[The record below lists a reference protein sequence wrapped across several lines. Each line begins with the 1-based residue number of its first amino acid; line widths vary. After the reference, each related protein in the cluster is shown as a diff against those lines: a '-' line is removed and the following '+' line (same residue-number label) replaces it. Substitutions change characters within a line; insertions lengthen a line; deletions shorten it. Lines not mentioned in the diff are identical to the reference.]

1 MCRDRVIASITALT
15 FHFACVVG
23 VTAQGS
29 PSVHSATA
37 ANAAARGVQITVA
50 DENGVVVP
58 LARVTLENV
67 STRATLEGE
76 TDFSGRWRVSNLEGG
91 TYRIHVEKAGFY
103 ALDKPDLTLGVSD
116 SVEISIHHQQE
127 VGEVVNVVDS
137 VPTLDPHQ
145 TAKSESLTTR
155 EIVDIPYPSTRDIR
169 NLFPFIPGVV
179 QDSTLAIHVTGAPSY
194 DNQDVLDGFNITE
207 PANGNFQMRLPP
219 EAVRRVDVESSRY
232 SAQYG
237 LASAGVLILDTK
249 TGDDHFRFSAVNFI
263 PTVQNVKGINF
274 NNWVPR
280 LTFSGPLRRGRAWF
294 YGAHE
299 SEYDQII
306 VKELPDGAD
315 HTHLWRTSDIVKGQV
330 NLSSGN
336 VLSAEFLGN
345 WLDNH
350 HAGLDALDPIS
361 ITRAQNFHSY
371 LVGVKDQAYLSK
383 STLLEVG
390 VAVIQFRNSELPQG
404 SGNEVL
410 APGGNSG
417 NYFRTSREDSRRM
430 QAIGNLYLPTVHWLG
445 RHEFRAGA
453 EADRTTYDQ
462 FFARNPVQ
470 VLDANNV
477 LLRLIT
483 FTPQVEFDK
492 NNFATGTY
500 VQDRWSLG
508 ERLVI
513 EPGVRLDWDEIVR
526 QPLLSPRVA
535 GTMMVTPNTKISAG
549 VGVFRNETTLAFL
562 TAPLNGQRF
571 DQFFT
576 DGVTAGPAVVT
587 QFFVPP
593 NAIRA
598 PESVN
603 WSIAVEHKLPGA
615 IGARVEYIQR
625 AGIHDFVYDNP
636 VADATGAVGGNY
648 LLTSERRNNYYG
660 VQITVRRDFRG
671 HHAVLASYTRSRARS
686 NTALDTSFDNPLFG
700 RQQPGP
706 LPWDAP
712 NRFLS
717 WGFLPPP
724 HLGRLKFEKWDL
736 AYSVEWRSGFAFSYV
751 NAQQALVGAPNS
763 HRFPDYFTFNPAV
776 ERRFRFH
783 GYLWALRGGMN
794 NATGREN
801 PIFVDPNIDSPT
813 FGQFS
818 GFRGRAFEAR
828 IRFLGKEA
836 AP

>member
-1 MCRDRVIASITALT
+1 MCRDRVIASFTALVFLMT
-15 FHFACVVG
+15 SAVIAV
-23 VTAQGS
+23 AQGS
-29 PSVHSATA
+29 PGVRSAPTS
-37 ANAAARGVQITVA
+37 NAGTRGVLITVV

-58 LARVTLENV
+58 LARVTIENANHM
-67 STRATLEGE
+67 TIEGE
-76 TDFSGRWRVSNLEGG
+76 TDFSGRWRVPNLEAGA
-91 TYRIHVEKAGFY
+91 YRIRVEKAGFY
-103 ALDKPDLTLGVSD
+103 ALDKPDLTLGASD
-116 SVEISIHHQQE
+116 SVDISIHHQQE
-127 VGEVVNVVDS
+127 VGEVVNVVDA
-137 VPTLDPHQ
+137 VPTLDPQQ

-169 NLFPFIPGVV
+169 NIFPFIPGVV

-194 DNQDVLDGFNITE
+194 DNQDVLDGFSITE

-237 LASAGVLILDTK
+237 LASAGVVILDTK

-280 LTFSGPLRRGRAWF
+280 FTFSGPLRRGRAWF
-294 YGAHE
+294 FGAHE

-315 HTHLWRTSDIVKGQV
+315 RTHLWRTSDIVKGQV
-330 NLSSGN
+330 NITSGN

-371 LVGVKDQAYLSK
+371 VVGVKDQAYLSK

-390 VAVIQFRNSELPQG
+390 VAVIEFRNSERPQG
-404 SGNEVL
+404 SATEVL

-417 NYFRTSREDSRRM
+417 NYFRTSREDSRRV
-430 QAIGNLYLPTVHWLG
+430 QGIGNLYLPTVHWRG
-445 RHEFRAGA
+445 RHELRAGA

-470 VLDANNV
+470 VLDTNNV

-483 FTPQVEFDK
+483 FTPQVAFGK
-492 NNFATGTY
+492 NNFAAGTY
-500 VQDRWSLG
+500 FQDRWSVG

-513 EPGVRLDWDEIVR
+513 EPGIRLDWDEIVR
-526 QPLLSPRVA
+526 QPLVSPRVA

-576 DGVTAGPAVVT
+576 NGGASGPTAVT
-587 QFFVPP
+587 QFFVQPG
-593 NAIRA
+593 AIKA

-603 WSIAVEHKLPGA
+603 WSVALEHKLPGA
-615 IGARVEYIQR
+615 ISARVEYTQR

-636 VADATGAVGGNY
+636 IADATGAVGGNY
-648 LLTSERRNNYYG
+648 FLTSERRNNYYG
-660 VQITVRRDFRG
+660 VQFTVRRDFRG
-671 HHAVLASYTRSRARS
+671 HHAVLGSYTRSRTRS
-686 NTALDTSFDNPLFG
+686 NAAFDVSFDNPLFG

-712 NRFLS
+712 NRFIS

-724 HLGRLKFEKWDL
+724 HLGRLKFEKWDV
-736 AYSVEWRSGFAFSYV
+736 AYSVEWRTGFAFSYV

-763 HRFPDYFTFNPAV
+763 HRFPDYFTFNPAL

-801 PIFVDPNIDSPT
+801 PSFVDPNTDSPT